1 MSVELAY
8 RETGDG
14 PPLLVMHG
22 VFGSGTNWRSITKA
36 LAADRRVF
44 TLDLRNHGSS
54 PHAEHMDYRS
64 MAEDVGAFME
74 RQGLE
79 RAALLG
85 HSMGGKT
92 AMQLALS
99 APGRV
104 ECLIVVDI
112 APVTTEEDHAP
123 YIAAMQNMDL
133 EHLTRRSD
141 AEAELAAVIPE
152 PGARSFLLQNLVN
165 EGGRFRWRLNL
176 DAIEACLPE
185 LADFPDP
192 AVDAQY
198 TGPTLF
204 VRGATSSYVRG
215 EHAALIERLFPRAE
229 IRSVDGAGHWVHVDK
244 PREFLALVRDFLARH
259 AST

>member
-1 MSVELAY
+1 MTVELAY

-22 VFGSGTNWRSITKA
+22 LFGSGTNWRSIAKE
-36 LAADRRVF
+36 LAAERRVF
-44 TLDLRNHGSS
+44 TLDLRNHGNS
-54 PHAEHMDYRS
+54 PHADHMDYRS
-64 MAEDVGAFME
+64 MAEDVSSFMD

-79 RAALLG
+79 RAALIG

-92 AMQLALS
+92 AMQLALN
-99 APGRV
+99 APRRV

-112 APVTTEEDHAP
+112 APVVAEEDHTP
-123 YIAAMQNMDL
+123 YISAMQNMDPAQ
-133 EHLTRRSD
+133 LTRRSD
-141 AEAELAAVIPE
+141 ADAELAAAIPE
-152 PGARSFLLQNLVN
+152 AGARSFLLQNLVS

-192 AVDAQY
+192 PADATY

-204 VRGATSSYVRG
+204 VRGAASPYVRA
-215 EHAALIERLFPRAE
+215 EHTALIKRLFPRAE

-259 AST
+259 ART